1 MYIMYIII
9 HIEIIKKELFENLF
23 IHIAQYNKHELNYRQ
38 ITYIITTKECI
49 CPDKNII

>member
-23 IHIAQYNKHELNYRQ
+23 IHIAQYNKHELNYGQ
-38 ITYIITTKECI
+38 ITYIII
-49 CPDKNII
+49 SINDKGMYLS